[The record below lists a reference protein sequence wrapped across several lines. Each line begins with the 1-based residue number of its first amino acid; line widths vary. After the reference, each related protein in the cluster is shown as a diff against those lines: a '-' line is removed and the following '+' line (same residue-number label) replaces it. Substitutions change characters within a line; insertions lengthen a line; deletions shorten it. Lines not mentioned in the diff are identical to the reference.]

1 MTPDPAL
8 RSEDAPFRLQGR
20 LVLGEAKGLLDSL
33 RKQEETL
40 RGGDTFPIDLSE
52 VSEIDGASAAIL
64 LGSVRRL
71 RDKGVTCEISGAG
84 EGVRE
89 IVSLYESATSKKPG
103 EPKPQTGM
111 IVDVGRG
118 TLALVLGIKEVLG
131 FVGQVVIEALG
142 VIRRPQTGNWRDI
155 VPIAE
160 RSGAD
165 AVPIVVFI
173 NFLVGFVM
181 GFQGAKQLKMFG
193 ANIFVADLVGLSVTR
208 ELGPLMTAIILSG
221 RSGAAFA
228 AELGT
233 MKVSEEIDA
242 LRTLGFGPMRYL
254 VLPRTLALVLVAP
267 VLTLLADFVG
277 IAGGLL
283 VGVTSLNL
291 SVAGY
296 WQETRKVIHAWDINS
311 GLLKAVAFA
320 LVISLISCQ
329 QGFATTGG
337 AEGVGRRTTTSVVS
351 SLFAL
356 ILVDTAFTVFFRVFD
371 L

>member
-1 MTPDPAL
+1 LATDPAPRTEDAPLRLRGRLSLDDAKQLLLAL
-8 RSEDAPFRLQGR
+8 RSQED
-20 LVLGEAKGLLDSL
+20 KL
-33 RKQEETL
+33 RS
-40 RGGDTFPIDLSE
+40 GDTFPVDLSE
-52 VSEIDGASAAIL
+52 VTSIDGASAAIL

-71 RDKGVTCEISGAG
+71 REKGVTCEIRGAG

-89 IVSLYESATSKKPG
+89 IVSLYEAATADHTAV
-103 EPKPQTGM
+103 PKPLTG
-111 IVDVGRG
+111 IVVDVGRG
-118 TLALVLGIKEVLG
+118 TLGLVLGIKDVLT
-131 FVGQVVIEALG
+131 FVGQAVLEAVAVL
-142 VIRRPQTGNWRDI
+142 RRPNTGNWRAI
-155 VPIAE
+155 VPLAE
-160 RSGAD
+160 RAGAD

-208 ELGPLMTAIILSG
+208 ELGPLMTAIILAG

-233 MKVSEEIDA
+233 MKVSEEVDA

-291 SVAGY
+291 SVSGY
-296 WQETRKVIHAWDINS
+296 WQETRKVVHAWDVNS
-311 GLLKAVAFA
+311 GLLKAMAFA

-337 AEGVGRRTTTSVVS
+337 AEGVGRRTTTSVVA

-356 ILVDTAFTVFFRVFD
+356 ILVDTAFTVLFRVFD